1 MNRIVLIGPIG
12 GGGVPTNGASLKNY
26 HLRNRLCEL
35 GCSLIP
41 VDTEKWR
48 RHPFVLLKL
57 FLVILFCPHSHFV
70 VSANNTSSYRLLSLM
85 RLLPLQRDVIYWV
98 IGGSIADWIKEGKV
112 SRKPYEKLRLFIVE
126 GDSMKR
132 TLFDCGFNNV
142 LTLPNFKGILY
153 LPSKRQINKTIKFVF
168 LSRIVEQKGSGVI
181 IEATKIL
188 NKQFKD
194 KFLVDFYGRIDD
206 EYGCFSKE
214 IDNIRNISYRGFLDL
229 RNPENYDILASYD
242 VMLFPTFW
250 HGEGFPGIMIDA
262 FISGLPVI
270 ATDWHMNKEILQE
283 NVTGLFVQPN
293 NVGDLVDAMN
303 KVIINPAVIE
313 VMSKNCQKEAM
324 KYNTE
329 SVITEGLI
337 KMVFK

>member
-1 MNRIVLIGPIG
+1 MSRIVFIGPMG
-12 GGGVPTNGASLKNY
+12 GGEVPTNGASLKNY
-26 HLRNRLCEL
+26 HLLNRLSEL

-48 RHPFVLLKL
+48 RNPFVLLKL
-57 FLVILFCPHSHFV
+57 FYVVLLHPHSHFV
-70 VSANNTSSYRLLSLM
+70 VSANNTSTYRLLSLIC
-85 RLLPLQRDVIYWV
+85 LLPPHKDIIYWV

-132 TLFDCGFNNV
+132 TLSDCGFNNV
-142 LTLPNFKGILY
+142 LTLPNFKRIGYI
-153 LPSKRQINKTIKFVF
+153 PSKQYVNKTVKFVF
-168 LSRIVEQKGSGVI
+168 LSRIVEQKGCDII

-188 NKQFKD
+188 NKKIKD
-194 KFLVDFYGRIDD
+194 KFLVDFYGSIGD
-206 EYGCFSKE
+206 EYREFNNKIEHIS
-214 IDNIRNISYRGFLDL
+214 NISYKGFLDL
-229 RNPENYDILASYD
+229 RNPDNYDILASYD

-270 ATDWHMNKEILQE
+270 ATDWHMNKDILQE
-283 NVTGLFVQPN
+283 AVTGLFVRPN
-293 NVGDLVDAMN
+293 NVEDLVDAME
-303 KVIINPAVIE
+303 KVINNRSVIE

-329 SVITEGLI
+329 SVVNAGLI
-337 KMVFK
+337 KKIFK